1 MKKYLLLFIA
11 AISLTFVGC
20 NYEDDFNA
28 PNYVTF
34 EDSSSS
40 VGVDLGSSATFDVTV
55 YAGNT
60 VGSDRTIGVMVAEA
74 STLDAAAYTVP
85 GTVTIPA
92 NSNEGTLS
100 IEASDLNLGPNGETL
115 ILELQ
120 PEAGL
125 SVGDPMTITVNQIC
139 PYPETK
145 LEIVFDDWASETAW
159 EVMDAEGVV
168 VFSGSGYADGTPMLN
183 RNLCLDTGDY
193 TFSITDAY
201 GDGLTAPEVGSVT
214 LTYND
219 AELVSFDGDFG
230 EGTSVDFTIE

>member
-20 NYEDDFNA
+20 NYEDDFSA

-60 VGSDRTIGVMVAEA
+60 VGSDRTIGVMVGES

-85 GTVTIPA
+85 ATVTIPA

-100 IEASDLNLGPNGETL
+100 IDVADMNLGPDGETL
-115 ILELQ
+115 VLQLQ

-125 SVGDPMTITVNQIC
+125 SVGDDMTVTVNQIC

-145 LEIVFDDWASETAW
+145 LEIVFDDWASETSW
-159 EVMDAEGVV
+159 EIMDSEGNV
-168 VFSGSGYADGTPMLN
+168 VFSGGGYADGDAMLT
-183 RNLCLDTGDY
+183 RMLCLDTGDY
-193 TFSITDAY
+193 TFSITDSFE
-201 GDGLTAPEVGSVT
+201 DGITAPEVGQVT
-214 LTYND
+214 ISYND
-219 AELVSFDGDFG
+219 VELVSFDGDFG
-230 EGTSVDFTIE
+230 AGTSADFTLE